1 MTWTIDYSET
11 AGKQLAKLDKKTAK
25 DILDYMEERVAILD
39 NPRDTGKALKG
50 KLGEFWRYRLGN
62 YRIIADIQDA
72 KILILV
78 VQIGNRKDVYR
89 QR

>member
-1 MTWTIDYSET
+1 MAWTIDYSET

-25 DILDYMEERVAILD
+25 DILGYMEGRVAILD
-39 NPRDTGKALKG
+39 NPRDIGKALKG
-50 KLGEFWRYRLGN
+50 KLGEFCRYRLGN